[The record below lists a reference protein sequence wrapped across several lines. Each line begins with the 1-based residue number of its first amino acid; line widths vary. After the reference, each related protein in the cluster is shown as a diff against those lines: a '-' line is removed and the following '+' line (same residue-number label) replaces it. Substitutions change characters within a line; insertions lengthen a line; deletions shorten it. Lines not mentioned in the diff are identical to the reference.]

1 MTIPVF
7 SLVCLIGATLGLR
20 FKVWILLPAI
30 CIGLFCTAIIGVGHR
45 DPGAGIILTMVLIAA
60 SLQLGYLAGVVVRTI
75 VECSVSSEVIHV
87 FLAAS
92 QRTRRG

>member
-1 MTIPVF
+1 MTITIF
-7 SLVCLIGATLGLR
+7 SLVFLIGATLGLR

-30 CIGLFCTAIIGVGHR
+30 CIGLFCMAIIGVGHR
-45 DPGAGIILTMVLIAA
+45 YSGAEIILTMVLIAT
-60 SLQLGYLAGVVVRTI
+60 SLQVGYLAGIVVRTI
-75 VECSVSSEVIHV
+75 VECSVVPEVIHV